1 MPAELLQFTAVSGF
15 VLPLVIKF
23 PILVLIPLSN
33 FWVAGISLVIPRAQ
47 SSVRTSFKEPVLCQ
61 SEKCNSYSKKKKKLL
76 SICVH
81 KEDGTYKAHA
91 PPEKIGL
98 ILPLFEAHTCLGCS
112 IQNQTPS

>member
-61 SEKCNSYSKKKKKLL
+61 SEKCNSYSKKKKKSCFLYV
-76 SICVH
+76 SIKKMELTKH
-81 KEDGTYKAHA
+81 MHHLRK
-91 PPEKIGL
+91 
-98 ILPLFEAHTCLGCS
+98 LG
-112 IQNQTPS
+112 